1 MPPPPGRS
9 AGYPLFLSFSPLLY
23 GAAALVVIA
32 LAAGAAWLVSR
43 RAANK
48 PVTEALAHV

>member
-1 MPPPPGRS
+1 M
-9 AGYPLFLSFSPLLY
+9 
-23 GAAALVVIA
+23 VIA